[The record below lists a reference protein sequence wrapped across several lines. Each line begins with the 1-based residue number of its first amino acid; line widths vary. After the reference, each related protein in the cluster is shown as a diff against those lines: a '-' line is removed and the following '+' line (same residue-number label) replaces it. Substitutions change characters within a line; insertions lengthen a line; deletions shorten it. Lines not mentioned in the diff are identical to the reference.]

1 MRSTVILLVLAA
13 SCHQSEPVVG
23 KAYLIEASGTRPAP
37 PEGATTIEV
46 GVTPIPAKLSG
57 PVRVAIDRDV
67 PYPAAIEAMHKIRA
81 AGGTPAP
88 LVAVRERVEELVPP
102 DEKTG
107 DAINLWADPEG
118 KACVAP
124 PDSVT
129 ATCVKGQ
136 ATQHI
141 DRAFVRD
148 VIAKAVREYD
158 MKRVHV
164 IVDPTVSWADAVR
177 AIDGARTCC
186 GETQIEVSVT
196 PSW

>member
-1 MRSTVILLVLAA
+1 MRPSVVLVLLLAA
-13 SCHQSEPVVG
+13 CHQSEPVVG
-23 KAYLIEASGTRPAP
+23 KAYLIEATGTRPAP
-37 PEGATTIEV
+37 ESAITIEL
-46 GVTPIPAKLSG
+46 GTTPIPAKLSG

-67 PYPAAIEAMHKIRA
+67 PYQTVVADMKKIRA
-81 AGGTPAP
+81 AGGIPAP
-88 LVAVRERVEELVPP
+88 LVAVRERTEELLPP

-107 DAINLWADPEG
+107 DAINLWADPDG

-124 PDSVT
+124 PESQT
-129 ATCVKGQ
+129 ATCINGQ

-148 VIAKAVREYD
+148 VMLKAVKEYE
-158 MKRVHV
+158 MKRVQV
-164 IVDPTVSWADAVR
+164 IVDPTITWGDAVR

-186 GETQIEVSVT
+186 GDTKIEVSVT